1 MEPNHDLRL
10 SYDFPDSV
18 LTRVCIAEGP
28 QRMPF
33 CLTFGRRWECGLLQ
47 AESLAHARTYS
58 RGDMSESRIDDLN
71 PEQLRAATAGEE
83 GAGTGKTKTL
93 AARVASR
100 LRAGLRTRCCAGA
113 GEPWVRPKA
122 ARREPSG
129 AAQHSLP
136 FVSNVP
142 EIRRC
147 SYVYRDISRRLTGR
161 AHIRQIQGVRNC
173 GKSGK

>member
-1 MEPNHDLRL
+1 MEPNHELRL

-83 GAGTGKTKTL
+83 GAGTG
-93 AARVASR
+93 R
-100 LRAGLRTRCCAGA
+100 
-113 GEPWVRPKA
+113 VRPRLL
-122 ARREPSG
+122 RRGWPHVYAQGFGRDVAPGQGALGEAESRTSG
-129 AAQHSLP
+129 
-136 FVSNVP
+136 
-142 EIRRC
+142 
-147 SYVYRDISRRLTGR
+147 T
-161 AHIRQIQGVRNC
+161 VR
-173 GKSGK
+173 GGTAFLALRV

>member
-83 GAGTGKTKTL
+83 GPA
-93 AARVASR
+93 
-100 LRAGLRTRCCAGA
+100 RAGQDQDSCGA
-113 GEPWVRPKA
+113 GWPHVY
-122 ARREPSG
+122 
-129 AAQHSLP
+129 AQGFGRDVAPGQESL
-136 FVSNVP
+136 
-142 EIRRC
+142 
-147 SYVYRDISRRLTGR
+147 G
-161 AHIRQIQGVRNC
+161 
-173 GKSGK
+173 